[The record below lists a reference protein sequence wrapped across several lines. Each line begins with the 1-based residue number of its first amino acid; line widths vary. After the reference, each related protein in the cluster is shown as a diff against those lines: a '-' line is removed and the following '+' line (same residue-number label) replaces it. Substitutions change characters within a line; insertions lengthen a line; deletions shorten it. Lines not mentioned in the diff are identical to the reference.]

1 MAAQGEKILYSELL
15 NWYEVFNNLA
25 TNYSENVTALSIP
38 VSGKKAEP
46 SDINKLH
53 EKINQFRS
61 DTYLGTKA
69 AWFPVGTN
77 VSKNEYIRAI
87 DPTAILGVVSNAA
100 LVKCRNV
107 ATNTCGVHGS
117 GSLSHGDKGCGLWG
131 NVQKQNGSRSHGDW
145 HNEGNTDGWYSHLK
159 RTHGWYQ
166 SSTRTCGVYTC
177 GTNNHTNKSNTT
189 VIDITCVH
197 STKVNQA

>member
-1 MAAQGEKILYSELL
+1 MAVQGEKISYSELL

-46 SDINKLH
+46 SDINNLH

-69 AWFPVGTN
+69 EWFPIGTD

-87 DPTAILGVVSNAA
+87 DPTAILGVVSNAT

-117 GSLSHGDKGCGLWG
+117 GSLSHGSKGNGTWG
-131 NVQKQNGSRSHGDW
+131 NTQKSCGTKSHGDW
-145 HNEGNTDGWYSHLK
+145 HNEGNTDGWYSSGK
-159 RTHGWYQ
+159 KTNGWW
-166 SSTRTCGVYTC
+166 SHSTRSCGEHGC
-177 GTNNHTNKSNTT
+177 GTNNHASKGNTT